1 VRTSVHAPLRP
12 SFDPGPA
19 RGATF
24 VATPLFALE
33 SARRRR
39 RIEVTLSAGHFSS
52 TSVPRH
58 FDRIACAFTVRA
70 IRPWAWQLAMI
81 MTMLGTDCHDAQ
93 CYREALITVEARLS
107 R

>member
-1 VRTSVHAPLRP
+1 L
-12 SFDPGPA
+12 
-19 RGATF
+19 
-24 VATPLFALE
+24 ALE

-39 RIEVTLSAGHFSS
+39 HIEVTLSAGHFSS

-93 CYREALITVEARLS
+93 CYRDGRRRRE
-107 R
+107 